1 MYTPTVL
8 YLVAD
13 ACTCLTVYGEFYG
26 WQRCSKIVIVG
37 LYKLFNICQKF
48 NKFIRFK
55 SERHTTKT
63 ASFSHCGRGLK
74 YFRICTFFY
83 ENLAWTNLLPCC
95 FKMPKKTQKT
105 KQKNSDIA
113 YIICNLKLWFT
124 FCHYTLALTFSSVYY
139 VLSTIYVILQRVT
152 MYL

>member
-1 MYTPTVL
+1 MCTPTVL

-26 WQRCSKIVIVG
+26 WQRWSKIVIVG

-63 ASFSHCGRGLK
+63 ARFSHCVRGLE
-74 YFRICTFFY
+74 YIWICTFFY
-83 ENLAWTNLLPCC
+83 ENLAWKILLPCS
-95 FKMPKKTQKT
+95 FKMRKKKEKKEFRYSLFVIWSCGSHFVTT
-105 KQKNSDIA
+105 HSGTNFVIRVPHS
-113 YIICNLKLWFT
+113 CLN
-124 FCHYTLALTFSSVYY
+124 
-139 VLSTIYVILQRVT
+139 LSTI
-152 MYL
+152 